1 MKYLVVKPRKEAKLG
16 EFNKEFIEFDANKIA
31 DLPPF
36 IEQHVGK
43 KAVKRYVGD
52 YVFWISDPNTVRN
65 SESGQEEI
73 IDTITLTPNLM
84 VNESEI
90 AYGSVVITANKS
102 VGTSET
108 EGLTDVDIGY
118 IMNAFT
124 MSGAVLVDQEELND
138 PVAVDRVSD
147 NILSPNGV
155 SSDIFE
161 DIVPE
166 IIEMEEVQED
176 FTEVTVPTDDIY
188 NV

>member
-1 MKYLVVKPRKEAKLG
+1 MKYLVIKPRKEAKLG
-16 EFNKEFIEFDANKIA
+16 EFNKEFIEFEANKIT

-43 KAVKRYVGD
+43 KAVMRYVGD
-52 YVFWISDPNTVRN
+52 YVFWISDPNTIRD

-73 IDTITLTPNLM
+73 LDTITLTPNLM

-90 AYGSVVITANKS
+90 AYGSVVVTANKA
-102 VGTSET
+102 VGNSET

-124 MSGAVLVDQEELND
+124 LSGAVLVDHEELNN

-147 NILSPNGV
+147 NILSPNGI
-155 SSDIFE
+155 SSNTFE
-161 DIVPE
+161 EIVPE
-166 IIEMEEVQED
+166 IIEFEEVQEV
-176 FTEVTVPTDDIY
+176 FTDVTIPTDDIY